1 MIYHIPC
8 TKGGKIKM
16 ENVSLRDYSSK
27 TEKVYDLLVES
38 IIKQRL
44 SPGERL
50 VERSLAERLGVSKTP
65 VREALNR
72 LKKEGLAEG
81 TPYSGFFVARISP
94 EDMEEI
100 YELREVLEGLAAREA
115 TRKINEEQIK
125 ELNSIIQSFENCIR
139 KKELEDY
146 SSLDLKFHN
155 LLAAISKNGRLFQT
169 MQLLRNQTRILMS
182 TSVVLPERVEASL
195 KEHKKIMDAIVSHKP
210 DLAEEFARKHI
221 RNVKRTVL
229 NSLKKE
235 KI

>member
-1 MIYHIPC
+1 
-8 TKGGKIKM
+8 
-16 ENVSLRDYSSK
+16 
-27 TEKVYDLLVES
+27 
-38 IIKQRL
+38 
-44 SPGERL
+44 
-50 VERSLAERLGVSKTP
+50 
-65 VREALNR
+65 
-72 LKKEGLAEG
+72 
-81 TPYSGFFVARISP
+81 
-94 EDMEEI
+94 MEEI

-125 ELNSIIQSFENCIR
+125 ELNSIIQSFENCVR

-155 LLAAISKNGRLFQT
+155 LLAGISKNGRLFQT

-182 TSVVLPERVEASL
+182 TSVVLSGRVEASL

-210 DLAEEFARKHI
+210 DLAEQFAREHI
-221 RNVKRTVL
+221 RNVKRAVL

>member
-1 MIYHIPC
+1 
-8 TKGGKIKM
+8 M

-38 IIKQRL
+38 IIKRRL

-50 VERSLAERLGVSKTP
+50 VERNLAERLEVSKTP

-72 LKKEGLAEG
+72 LKEEGLVEG
-81 TPYSGFFVARISP
+81 TPYSGFFVTRISP

-125 ELNSIIQSFENCIR
+125 ELNSIIQSFENCVR

-155 LLAAISKNGRLFQT
+155 LLAGISKNGRLFQT

-182 TSVVLPERVEASL
+182 TSVVLSGRVEASL
-195 KEHKKIMDAIVSHKP
+195 KEHKKIMEAIVSHKP
-210 DLAEEFARKHI
+210 DLAEQFAREHI
-221 RNVKRTVL
+221 RNVKRAVL

>member
-1 MIYHIPC
+1 
-8 TKGGKIKM
+8 M
-16 ENVSLRDYSSK
+16 ENVSLQDYSSK

-44 SPGERL
+44 SSGERL
-50 VERSLAERLGVSKTP
+50 VERNLAEKLKVSKTP

-72 LKKEGLAEG
+72 LKKEGLVEG

-100 YELREVLEGLAAREA
+100 YALREVLEGLAAREA
-115 TRKINEEQIK
+115 TKNINEKQIRQ
-125 ELNSIIQSFENCIR
+125 LDSIIQSFENCV
-139 KKELEDY
+139 KGKDLEHY

-155 LLAAISKNGRLFQT
+155 LLVAVSKNGRLFQT
-169 MQLLRNQTRILMS
+169 MQLLRNQTKILMS

-195 KEHKKIMDAIVSHKP
+195 EEHKKIMKAIVSHKP

-221 RNVKRTVL
+221 RNVKRAVF

-235 KI
+235 RIE

>member
-1 MIYHIPC
+1 
-8 TKGGKIKM
+8 M

-27 TEKVYDLLVES
+27 TEKVYDLLLEM
-38 IIKQRL
+38 IIKQKL

-50 VERSLAERLGVSKTP
+50 VERDLAKKLGVSKTP
-65 VREALNR
+65 VREALSR
-72 LKKEGLAEG
+72 LRKEGLVKG
-81 TPYSGFFVARISP
+81 TPYQGLFVARILP

-100 YELREVLEGLAAREA
+100 YELREVIEGLTVRNA
-115 TRKINEEQIK
+115 TKKMNEEQIRQ
-125 ELNSIIQSFENCIR
+125 LTSVVQFFEECVR
-139 KKELEDY
+139 KNDLERY

-155 LLAAISKNGRLFQT
+155 LLASISKNGRLFQT

-182 TSVVLPERVEASL
+182 TSVVLSGRVEASS

-210 DLAEEFARKHI
+210 DLAEQFAREHI
-221 RNVKRTVL
+221 RNVKRAVL

>member
-1 MIYHIPC
+1 
-8 TKGGKIKM
+8 M

-27 TEKVYDLLVES
+27 TEKVYDLLAES

-72 LKKEGLAEG
+72 LKEEGLAEG

-94 EDMEEI
+94 EDIEEI
-100 YELREVLEGLAAREA
+100 YELREVLEGLSAREA

-125 ELNSIIQSFENCIR
+125 ELNSIIQSFENCVR

-155 LLAAISKNGRLFQT
+155 LLAGISKNGRLFQT

-182 TSVVLPERVEASL
+182 TSVVLPGRVEASL
-195 KEHKKIMDAIVSHKP
+195 KEHKKIMDAIVSHKS
-210 DLAEEFARKHI
+210 DLAEQFAREHI
-221 RNVKRTVL
+221 RNVKRAVL
-229 NSLKKE
+229 KSLKKE